1 MSVDPWGNE
10 FISNFHNKYRYVFT
24 KQLTRKN
31 YQWWKK
37 KIGDIFLKKKFKI
50 FFTWGKNIQ
59 IRVKDF

>member
-1 MSVDPWGNE
+1 MFSLN
-10 FISNFHNKYRYVFT
+10 S
-24 KQLTRKN
+24 QLEKIIRGE
-31 YQWWKK
+31 KK